1 MLCWV
6 GLSILNFLS
15 QKISKFFGRLLV
27 YQLPVISPV
36 PRVYERETG
45 RVLNR
50 EGLVRDVD
58 IMCVSFRPARA
69 KGLG

>member
-27 YQLPVISPV
+27 YQVPIISPV
-36 PRVYERETG
+36 PRVYERERG
-45 RVLNR
+45 RVLNQT
-50 EGLVRDVD
+50 V
-58 IMCVSFRPARA
+58 MYT
-69 KGLG
+69 